1 MSLVIFFF
9 QVEPTV
15 GGPLAL
21 AGTFLLLSGLFAG
34 TAHIAARYVLG
45 SVPAWRAVLVGP
57 VPAAITLGLQQSPTV
72 VMILVG
78 IGGDFIAIYAV
89 YRVRFR
95 DVALIT
101 GVHYTVSVILSIT
114 FASLIAL
121 LSLALG

>member
-1 MSLVIFFF
+1 MFFL
-9 QVEPTV
+9 QVAPAA

-21 AGTFLLLSGLFAG
+21 GGTFVLLSVLFAT

-45 SVPAWRAVLVGP
+45 SVPAWRAMLVGP
-57 VPAAITLGLQQSPTV
+57 VPAAITLGLQQYPTV

-78 IGGDFIAIYAV
+78 VSGDFAAIWAV
-89 YRVRFR
+89 YRVRPR

-114 FASLIAL
+114 LASLIAL
-121 LSLALG
+121 LNTAPG